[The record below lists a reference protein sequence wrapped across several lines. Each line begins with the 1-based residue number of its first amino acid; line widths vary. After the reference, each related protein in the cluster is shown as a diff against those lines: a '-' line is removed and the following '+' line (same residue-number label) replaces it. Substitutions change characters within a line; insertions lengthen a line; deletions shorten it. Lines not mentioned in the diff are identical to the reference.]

1 MRLNVTYGFLFLLFV
16 GSLFSC
22 SKDKTDEPLPCESN
36 SLFETEI
43 KPIFLNNCT
52 NCHNSNIN
60 YASVILEDYESIVEN
75 IDHSISEIKA
85 GTMPYDENFT
95 PAISSS
101 LIDVLNDTLIDKIE
115 CWILNGMENN

>member
-1 MRLNVTYGFLFLLFV
+1 MRLNVRYSFLFLLFV
-16 GSLFSC
+16 GGLFSC
-22 SKDKTDEPLPCESN
+22 SKDKTDEPLPCEAN

-75 IDHSISEIKA
+75 IDHSMSEIKA

-95 PAISSS
+95 PAINSS

>member
-1 MRLNVTYGFLFLLFV
+1 MRLNVRYSFLFLLFV

-22 SKDKTDEPLPCESN
+22 SKDKTDEPLPCEAN

-75 IDHSISEIKA
+75 IDHSMSEIKA

-95 PAISSS
+95 PAINSS

>member
-22 SKDKTDEPLPCESN
+22 SKDKTNEPLPCEAN

-75 IDHSISEIKA
+75 IDHSMSEIKA

-95 PAISSS
+95 PAINSS

>member
-1 MRLNVTYGFLFLLFV
+1 MRLNVRYSFLFLLFV
-16 GSLFSC
+16 GGLFSC
-22 SKDKTDEPLPCESN
+22 SKDKTDEPLPCEAN

-75 IDHSISEIKA
+75 IDHSMSEINA
-85 GTMPYDENFT
+85 GTMPYDEDFT
-95 PAISSS
+95 PAINSS
-101 LIDVLNDTLIDKIE
+101 LIDVLDDTLIDKIE
-115 CWILNGMENN
+115 CWILNGMQNN

>member
-1 MRLNVTYGFLFLLFV
+1 MRLNVTYSFLFLLFV

-22 SKDKTDEPLPCESN
+22 SKDKTDEPLPCEAN

-52 NCHNSNIN
+52 SCHNSNVN
-60 YASVILEDYESIVEN
+60 YAGIILEDYESIVEN
-75 IDHSISEIKA
+75 IDHSMSEINA
-85 GTMPYDENFT
+85 GTMPYDTNYI
-95 PAISSS
+95 PAINSS

-115 CWILNGMENN
+115 CWILNGMQNN

>member
-1 MRLNVTYGFLFLLFV
+1 MFLLFV
-16 GSLFSC
+16 GGLFSC
-22 SKDKTDEPLPCESN
+22 SKDKTDEPLPCEAN

-75 IDHSISEIKA
+75 IDHSMSEIKA

-95 PAISSS
+95 PAINSS

>member
-1 MRLNVTYGFLFLLFV
+1 MRLNVRYIFLFLLFV
-16 GSLFSC
+16 GGLFSC
-22 SKDKTDEPLPCESN
+22 SKDKTDEPLPCEAN

-75 IDHSISEIKA
+75 IDHSMSEIKA

-95 PAISSS
+95 PAINSS